1 MKKSI
6 LLVEDDP
13 FLIDIYS
20 SKFKAAGFDVT
31 VVEDGAMV
39 FTKTKEIMPVLVILD
54 LVLPHI
60 DGWGILKQLK
70 ESQETSSVPVVIFSN
85 LSQKSDIDKASEMG
99 AAEYMIK
106 SQYTPSEVVE
116 KIKKFLNL

>member
-20 SKFKAAGFDVT
+20 LKFKEAGFEVA
-31 VVEDGAMV
+31 VVEDGTAV
-39 FTKTKEIMPVLVILD
+39 FNKAKELKPDLVILD

-70 ESQETSSVPVVIFSN
+70 DSSETAPIPVVVFSN
-85 LSQKSDIDKASEMG
+85 LSQKSDIDKALQMG
-99 AAEYMIK
+99 ALKYMIK
-106 SQYTPSEVVE
+106 SQYTPSEVAE
-116 KIKKFLNL
+116 QIKTILK

>member
-1 MKKSI
+1 MEKSI

-20 SKFKAAGFDVT
+20 SKLKEAGFNVA
-31 VVEDGAMV
+31 VIEDGAMV
-39 FTKTKEIMPVLVILD
+39 FEKAKEIMPVLVILD

-70 ESQETSSVPVVIFSN
+70 ESQETASVPVVVFSN
-85 LSQKSDIDKASEMG
+85 LSQKSDIDKALEMG

-116 KIKKFLNL
+116 KIKKFLK